1 MKVVWSAWAL
11 QQLDEIY
18 AWYRTQAAAAVA
30 DRIVEDILAVTRLL
44 EQFPYG
50 GQVEPWLEHQGF
62 GHRRLVVRNYKVVY
76 RVIEDE
82 VRIVDVFDSR
92 QDPGKMKV

>member
-11 QQLDEIY
+11 QQLDEIH
-18 AWYRTQAAAAVA
+18 AWYSVEASPTMA
-30 DRIVEDILAVTRLL
+30 DRIAADILAVTGLL
-44 EQFPYG
+44 EQFPFG
-50 GQVEPWLEHQGF
+50 GQVEPWLAHQGL
-62 GHRRLVVRNYKVVY
+62 GHRRVVVGNFKLVY
-76 RVIEDE
+76 RILQEE